1 MEQRKKLMPD
11 TLVEVT
17 FHSENGT
24 DHTMI
29 TFDNEAELKK
39 TAVILDAD
47 IYTVHHNKPAEIY

>member
-1 MEQRKKLMPD
+1 MPD